1 VAHFK
6 TEWLAQKWEY
16 ENEEAADY
24 EWEYESEEE
33 EEDEE
38 EGGDKDKEK
47 EKEKEKS
54 KKRNEDDEVDDDDED
69 DEQDLPDP
77 FSAKPLQST
86 TQRDVG
92 KTLLLDIWR
101 KKGKKR
107 LETTLDDL
115 AVCLLQC
122 LWRKN
127 FVLEIW
133 RTKQC
138 KMRQHLMI
146 WQFACAMFLQIWRKK
161 ITQTE
166 TGLDDSVVCF
176 KYFCWQNFVFTYLKK
191 KQRKMR

>member
-1 VAHFK
+1 MAHFK

-54 KKRNEDDEVDDDDED
+54 KKRNEDDEVEDDDED

-92 KTLLLDIWR
+92 KTLLLEIWR

-107 LETTLDDL
+107 HETTLDDL
-115 AVCLLQC
+115 AVCLQYFWKKNF
-122 LWRKN
+122 LWRH
-127 FVLEIW
+127 
-133 RTKQC
+133 TQC
-138 KMRQHLMI
+138 KLEQRLMI
-146 WQFACAMFLQIWRKK
+146 CQFVCNVFEG
-161 ITQTE
+161 IT
-166 TGLDDSVVCF
+166 L
-176 KYFCWQNFVFTYLKK
+176 L
-191 KQRKMR
+191 